1 MAPPKWAAHCFPQSF
16 GNGPSAACRASSIS
30 AENGVALKIA
40 VFSTHTCP
48 LAPLGGWET
57 GGMNVYVRELGRSLA
72 ARGATLDIFTR
83 RQTAD
88 VADVVEFAPGARVI
102 HIDAGPQ
109 RHVDKYDILDY
120 LPEFACGIQRFRA
133 LTGASYNLIHSHYW
147 LSGRLGVLFAD
158 RWGVP
163 MVSTF
168 HTLAQLKNRVAETAA
183 EREQTVRF
191 EIERRTMAGSDH
203 IVALTDV
210 DRQQMLRHY
219 GSQAPIVVIP
229 GGVDLARFSPQPREA
244 ARSALGLEPKSKVLL
259 FVGRIQRLKGLEVL
273 LRAFA
278 LLHDIDAQLVI
289 VGGRRGTTHES
300 REIVRLQHLAV
311 KLGVAERTRFVG
323 AVAHED
329 LPLYYSAADVC
340 VMPSSY
346 ESFGLVAVESLAC
359 GTPVVATR
367 VGGLTSIVRD
377 GETGLLVPW
386 RDAELFSA
394 RLRQVLLEP
403 GLHSHLAGN
412 ARASVMGYGWDRIAE
427 GHLALYDEVRLAR
440 RAAVASRG

>member
-1 MAPPKWAAHCFPQSF
+1 MSAHDVS
-16 GNGPSAACRASSIS
+16 
-30 AENGVALKIA
+30 LKIA
-40 VFSTHTCP
+40 VLSMHTCP

-57 GGMNVYVRELGRSLA
+57 GGMNVYVRELGRALA
-72 ARGATLDIFTR
+72 ARGVKIDIFTR
-83 RQTAD
+83 RQATD

-102 HIDAGPQ
+102 HIDAGPH

-120 LPEFACGIQRFRA
+120 LPDFACGIQRFRA
-133 LTGASYNLIHSHYW
+133 LTGASYDLIHSHYW
-147 LSGRLGVLFAD
+147 LSGRLGLLFAD

-168 HTLAQLKNRVAETAA
+168 HTLAQLKNRVAESAA
-183 EREQTVRF
+183 EREQAVRY
-191 EIERRTMAGSDH
+191 EIERRTMAGSDR
-203 IVALTDV
+203 IVALTAV

-219 GSQAPIVVIP
+219 GQQAPIVVIP
-229 GGVDLARFSPQPREA
+229 GGVDLQRFSPQPRSS
-244 ARSALGLEPKSKVLL
+244 ARARLGLPEGRKVIL

-273 LRAFA
+273 LRAFGRLNDLDA
-278 LLHDIDAQLVI
+278 ELLI

-300 REIVRLQHLAV
+300 REISRLQHLATR
-311 KLGVAERTRFVG
+311 LGIAERTRFVG
-323 AVAHED
+323 AVPHEE
-329 LPLYYSAADVC
+329 LPAYYSAADVS

-386 RDAELFSA
+386 RDAEMFAERLQRVLRDDGLRERLSSQA
-394 RLRQVLLEP
+394 RDSVL
-403 GLHSHLAGN
+403 S
-412 ARASVMGYGWDRIAE
+412 YGWDGIADE
-427 GHLALYDEVRLAR
+427 HLALYAEVREAR
-440 RAAVASRG
+440 REVVAARG